1 MRRLIAAGA
10 AISIALLTAPALAAP
25 QAAAGPQ
32 TPAPAKPASAE
43 APPPAPQELQRQALR
58 RQALEQVAA
67 GRIKPG
73 ADGTLPQRVKVGKR
87 YVELA
92 QERKDKVFVILAEF
106 GDQVD
111 NTTMHEGKPK
121 FGGTP
126 GPRHNTIGK
135 PPKADNHTVWRKDFD
150 RAYYQRQ
157 FFSDAPG
164 AVSLRNYYKLQSSGR
179 YDMEGTV
186 TDWVRLPWNE
196 ARYGTDNCSEPGQC
210 RTNWDLIRD
219 ASNAWYHG
227 ERAKGRSAAEIKAE
241 LAEYDVWDRYDAD
254 RDGNF
259 NEPDGY
265 LDHLMVVHAGK
276 DQTWGGGAQGK
287 DAVWAH
293 RWFAYWNQAGTAGP
307 EGNKAGGTQVGDSG
321 IWAGDYLTGGENSG
335 VGLFAHE
342 FGHDLG
348 LPDLYS
354 SDGDNSVNFWSL
366 MSSASYLGRGRNTT
380 GDYPGD
386 LDAWSKLQLG
396 WLDYTEADTGRKTRA
411 VLGVSGYNTDN
422 PQALLVHL
430 PPSVTT
436 TDLTDPF
443 EGGSQWWSGT
453 GDFMD
458 NTLSRTVDLAGTAA
472 ADAPRLDA
480 KLWYDIEQD
489 FDFLTVEASAD
500 GGRTWAA
507 LPGTVGGTA
516 VPARGVSGTS
526 TGWTDLSVPL
536 DRFAGTQVQLRL
548 RVTSDSNTHG
558 KGVTF
563 DDLRI
568 TAGGR
573 DLVKDGAEQ
582 GANGWTAVKWSRT
595 QGRSGLAEHPRAY
608 LVENRRYVGYGSY
621 LKTGPYNFGWGSDP
635 VRKDTVEFYPYQEG
649 VLVWLWDTAYSDNT
663 TKQHPG
669 SGMLLP
675 VDARPQALRYTD
687 GTLLNARAQTFDA
700 TFSLRP
706 SSEVLLHRNG
716 VPVIVP
722 EQPGVSVFDDRK
734 GVYWNPELPMVGVKV
749 PDTGTRISVLKEAAG
764 GKVTTV
770 QVGPSQ

>member
-10 AISIALLTAPALAAP
+10 AITFALIAAPALAAP
-25 QAAAGPQ
+25 QAAPAP
-32 TPAPAKPASAE
+32 PAPAASGPRQAE
-43 APPPAPQELQRQALR
+43 SPPPAPQELQRLALR
-58 RQALEQVAA
+58 KQALEQVAS
-67 GRIKPG
+67 GRVKAG
-73 ADGTLPQRVKVGKR
+73 ADGTLPRQVKIGKR

-92 QERKDKVFVILAEF
+92 QERKDKIFVILAEF

-111 NTTMHEGKPK
+111 DTTMFEGKPR

-135 PPKADNHTVWRKDFD
+135 PAKADNHTVWRKDFD
-150 RAYYQRQ
+150 RSYYQKQ
-157 FFSDAPG
+157 FFSADPG
-164 AVSLRNYYKLQSSGR
+164 AVSLRNYYRLQSSGR
-179 YDMEGTV
+179 YDMDGHV

-196 ARYGTDNCSEPGQC
+196 ARYGTDNCSESGQC
-210 RTNWDLIRD
+210 RTNWDMIRD

-227 ERAKGRSAAEIKAE
+227 ERAKGRTPAEIKAQ

-259 NEPDGY
+259 DEPDGY
-265 LDHLMVVHAGK
+265 IDHLMVVHAGK
-276 DQTWGGGAQGK
+276 DQTWGGGAQGT

-354 SDGDNSVNFWSL
+354 SDGDNSVNYWSL
-366 MSSASYLGRGRNTT
+366 MSAGSYLAKGRNTT
-380 GDYPGD
+380 GDFPGD

-396 WLDYTEADTGRKTRA
+396 WLEYTEADAGRRTRA
-411 VLGVSGYNTDN
+411 VLGVSGYNTED

-430 PPSVTT
+430 PPSVKR
-436 TDLTDPF
+436 TDLTDPY

-453 GDFMD
+453 GDFME
-458 NTLSRTVDLAGTAA
+458 NTLTRTVDLTGVAAGSGA
-472 ADAPRLDA
+472 RLDA
-480 KLWYDIEQD
+480 RLWYDIEQD
-489 FDFLTVEASAD
+489 FDFLTVESSTDA
-500 GGRTWAA
+500 GRTWTS
-507 LPGTVGGTA
+507 LPGTVGGA
-516 VPARGVSGTS
+516 AIPAKGVSGTS
-526 TGWTDLSVPL
+526 AGWTELSVPL
-536 DRFAGTQVQLRL
+536 DRFAGGSVQLRL

-563 DDLRI
+563 DALRI
-568 TAGGR
+568 SADGR
-573 DLVKDGAEQ
+573 ELLRDGAEQ

-595 QGRSGLAEHPRAY
+595 EGRTGIAEHPRAY

-635 VRKDTVEFYPYQEG
+635 ARKDTVEFYPYQPG
-649 VLVWLWDTAYSDNT
+649 VLIWLWDTAYSDNT
-663 TKQHPG
+663 TKAHPG
-669 SGMLLP
+669 AGMLLP
-675 VDARPQALRYTD
+675 VDARPEALRHTD

-700 TFSLRP
+700 TFSRAASKEL
-706 SSEVLLHRNG
+706 VFHRNG
-716 VPVIVP
+716 VPVLVP
-722 EQPGVSVFDDRK
+722 ERAGVPVFDDRK
-734 GVYWNPELPMVGVKV
+734 GVYWNPELPQVGVKV
-749 PDTGTRISVLKEAAG
+749 PDTGTRIEVVKEAAG
-764 GKVTTV
+764 GAVTTV
-770 QVGPSQ
+770 QVSPSR